1 MRILMPVDCSAFSKA
16 AVAFVASRETLLK
29 QPTEVQLINIQ
40 APVSMRVARALGKE
54 IVLAHYDTEA
64 AKALKPAAVA
74 LKRAGANPAVRH
86 VVGDITHELASIIAS
101 DTADLIVMGSHG
113 ETGLKKLLLGS
124 VTSTVAVSCTK
135 PLLILRGGPI
145 PKRDSL
151 KVGIA
156 LDGSSYGPAIA
167 RFIAEHREL
176 FGHSPLVSLIHVV
189 PDLMKINVPGWI
201 EREVPTGIRP
211 EQAEAMQKAA
221 FENVF
226 RPVRDGRASVSM
238 RDLNQRD
245 GWIPRRNLALIGHA
259 GLLKQCLR
267 SREGAAANCACYP
280 FKRVC
285 IGSEHQLVQVGWVL
299 HRREDELGSQTV
311 PRQLQ
316 SMLRRFQRR
325 RRTVN
330 RNQDFHHWLQRNSS
344 CISQW
349 QMRGRNAVGNGHA
362 SRSF

>member
-226 RPVRDGRASVSM
+226 RPVRDLLV
-238 RDLNQRD
+238 
-245 GWIPRRNLALIGHA
+245 HA
-259 GLLKQCLR
+259 GITAAEVRLVGQNPGDAIASHSKKSKLDLVAMG
-267 SREGAAANCACYP
+267 SLGFGAASYGSMGSVAT
-280 FKRVC
+280 RVAGHC
-285 IGSEHQLVQVGWVL
+285 QTALLLV
-299 HRREDELGSQTV
+299 REK
-311 PRQLQ
+311 
-316 SMLRRFQRR
+316 
-325 RRTVN
+325 
-330 RNQDFHHWLQRNSS
+330 
-344 CISQW
+344 
-349 QMRGRNAVGNGHA
+349 
-362 SRSF
+362 